1 MKKLI
6 ILLLCACLC
15 LSLFAGCGG
24 DKDSIGSNIA
34 DAAPAPEAEPTPE
47 AESEEEDKP
56 PSAGTVSG
64 SIYTNEFIGVKC
76 DLGDDWMYF
85 DEAQM
90 AELNGLTAELFDDEQ
105 LQSTLENSGLVYDM
119 YAMCLD
125 GTATINIIIEDLGK
139 LYGALL
145 SEDRYVDISMDALPD
160 ALASAGFTDMSIEK
174 TKLQFCGDEH
184 SAIII
189 SGMLEDMAIYEVLVC
204 VKSGSYMA
212 AITVASYIDNT
223 TEDILKAFSAAE

>member
-6 ILLLCACLC
+6 TLLLCACLC

-24 DKDSIGSNIA
+24 DKNSIGDSIEQA
-34 DAAPAPEAEPTPE
+34 EPTPEPTPE
-47 AESEEEDKP
+47 AEPEEEDKP
-56 PSAGTVSG
+56 VSAGSVSG
-64 SIYTNEFIGVKC
+64 SVYTNEFIGIKC
-76 DLGDDWMYF
+76 DLGQDWMYF

-105 LQSTLENSGLVYDM
+105 LKSTLENSGLVYDM
-119 YAMCLD
+119 YAMRLD

-145 SEDRYVDISMDALPD
+145 SEDRYVDISIDALPD
-160 ALASAGFTDMSIEK
+160 ALASAGFADLSIEK
-174 TKLQFCGDEH
+174 TSLEFCGKEH